1 MTFLVGLLI
10 AFAVAGSLVV
20 VQWRYQDQL
29 NRMRDRAKLRA
40 VESQMRAL
48 RASLR
53 ITQAEHRT
61 RQRMQA
67 EAQDVFANP
76 TTHEEPEEWRS

>member
-1 MTFLVGLLI
+1 MDFLIGLLI
-10 AFAVAGSLVV
+10 AFGIAGALVV
-20 VQWRYQDQL
+20 VQWRHQDQL

-40 VESQMRAL
+40 VESQMYAL

-67 EAQDVFANP
+67 ESQDVFANP
-76 TTHEEPEEWRS
+76 TTHEEPEQWRS